1 MNCRG
6 HDKRVDIVKNYNVIP
21 VAHLKLL
28 NGQEKHSDAG
38 ATITDDYYV
47 FKLESKNSTFKIETI
62 TCGIEA
68 ANDFL
73 RLIHH
78 DVLPIF
84 NPLIA
89 ENDNRTNGNNN
100 FHDTSFTV
108 KNKTATQLLNSINWL
123 ILIIDASPNTP
134 IYDIKNKCEEY
145 ISKEP
150 FLSTIKSVN
159 TIIKKC
165 FKNETLTDQINKL
178 KKTNDI
184 REDKCDFSLLKKALV
199 GNNIESF
206 F

>member
-84 NPLIA
+84 NPLIT
-89 ENDNRTNGNNN
+89 ENDNRINGNDNSHVMN
-100 FHDTSFTV
+100 LNCKDR
-108 KNKTATQLLNSINWL
+108 TARQLLNSINWI
-123 ILIIDASPNTP
+123 ILIIDAKPNTP
-134 IYDIKNKCEEY
+134 IYAIKNECEHHMD
-145 ISKEP
+145 KEP
-150 FLSTIKSVN
+150 ALPIVKSVN

-165 FKNETLTDQINKL
+165 FNNETLTTQINQL
-178 KKTNDI
+178 KEKNKI
-184 REDKCDFSLLKKALV
+184 RENICDFSLLEKILLS
-199 GNNIESF
+199 NNEESF